1 MADKIVEF
9 NEFVSGTGANAIKMN
24 MNFAQVKTTVND
36 IIDDVAT
43 VETEVD
49 EANAKFD
56 KLLASVF
63 IGQFLYLCRTDYPS
77 GVLPCNGGEYTRAT
91 FPTFYSNF
99 LLTGKMLTCSYDVYA
114 EEIATNG
121 VCGKFALD
129 AINEKFKTPTYNS
142 GVLFAPAGSVSEAGV
157 YFEEGLPDFDFG
169 FNVGIGAPIAT
180 NGYINSEPLGSGT
193 VFPYGANSTNS
204 TYGFYHKQSNYSDI
218 YGNSEHVTPNHFR
231 YNVGVVVANITD
243 DVSEVAWNEIITELS
258 NKLNKPTV
266 TTDTT
271 STAPTI
277 ASLANN
283 TVRHYT
289 QALTS
294 LTITAYETSDISSTI
309 WFTAGTGFSLNF
321 TVAPLGYI
329 PSAPL
334 FEDGEKYVMTMN
346 NGYVITGQVGA

>member
-24 MNFAQVKTTVND
+24 QNFTQVKTTVNT

-43 VETEVD
+43 VEVEVD

-63 IGQFLYLCRTDYPS
+63 IGQIIPLCRSDYPS

-99 LLTGKMLTCSYDVYA
+99 LLTGKILTCSYDVYA
-114 EEIATNG
+114 EEIADNG
-121 VCGKFALD
+121 FCGKFALD
-129 AINEKFKTPTYNS
+129 AINEKFKTPTLNNGILLAS
-142 GVLFAPAGSVSEAGV
+142 ASSSSEAGV
-157 YFEEGLPDFDFG
+157 YFEEGLPDFNAS
-169 FNVGIGAPIAT
+169 FNIGAGTPIAT
-180 NGYINSEPLGSGT
+180 RNHTGCKPLGYGS
-193 VFPYGANSTNS
+193 VFPYGANNTNS
-204 TYGFYHKQSNYSDI
+204 SYGVDISGSDSNSI
-218 YGNSEHVTPNHFR
+218 YGASDHVTPRHVR
-231 YNVGVVVANITD
+231 YNYGVVVANITD
-243 DVSEVAWNEIITELS
+243 DVSEVAWNEIITELN

-271 STAPTI
+271 STTPTI
-277 ASLANN
+277 ASLASN

-309 WFTAGTGFSLNF
+309 WFEAGAGFTLTF

-329 PSAPL
+329 PSLPD
-334 FEDGEKYVMTMN
+334 FEVGGKYVMTMN
-346 NGYVITGQVGA
+346 NGFVIVGQVGE

>member
-1 MADKIVEF
+1 MADKIVEL
-9 NEFVSGTGANAIKMN
+9 NEFISGTGANAIKMN
-24 MNFAQVKTTVND
+24 QNFNTIKTTVND

-63 IGQFLYLCRTDYPS
+63 IGQIIPLCRSDYPS

-99 LLTGKMLTCSYDVYA
+99 LLTGKILTCSYDVYA

-129 AINEKFKTPTYNS
+129 AINEKFKTPTLNNGILLAS
-142 GVLFAPAGSVSEAGV
+142 ASSSSEAGV

-169 FNVGIGAPIAT
+169 FNVGMGYSIAT
-180 NGYINSEPLGSGT
+180 NGYINAEPLGSGT
-193 VFPYGANSTNS
+193 VYPYGANGTNS

-218 YGNSEHVTPNHFR
+218 YGASDHVTPRHVR
-231 YNVGVVVANITD
+231 YNYGVVVANITD
-243 DVSEVAWNEIITELS
+243 DISEIAWNEIITELS
-258 NKLNKPTV
+258 NKLNKPTI

-271 STAPTI
+271 STAPVI
-277 ASLANN
+277 ANLANN

-309 WFTAGTGFSLNF
+309 WFEAGAGFSLNF

-329 PSAPL
+329 PSVPI
-334 FEDGEKYVMTMN
+334 FETGKKYVMTMN
-346 NGYVITGQVGA
+346 NGYVIIGAVA